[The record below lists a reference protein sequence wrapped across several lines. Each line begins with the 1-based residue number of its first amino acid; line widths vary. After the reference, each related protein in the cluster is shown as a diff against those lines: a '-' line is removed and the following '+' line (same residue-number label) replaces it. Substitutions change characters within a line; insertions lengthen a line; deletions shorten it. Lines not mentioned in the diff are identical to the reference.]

1 MRSALCVIAC
11 HRQDR
16 YKQQLASIDHR
27 HRHAVAESSKNVQ
40 CLQVSRH
47 CSGAASY
54 SATVLCLRFPSA
66 SLHDL
71 FDLSKA
77 GPAYM
82 FARDSEGAAHT
93 HTQAQLCQLRFVPTG
108 LACMP
113 LSAWLPCSWSVG
125 LHASS
130 RPSLPQ
136 LPEQW
141 VARVQLG
148 PSIRS
153 RQPSCL
159 IGLPGHQQGTGKPL
173 GQSTTR
179 SAWACGGQARQERQ
193 HAAMHRHYLILS

>member
-1 MRSALCVIAC
+1 M
-11 HRQDR
+11 
-16 YKQQLASIDHR
+16 
-27 HRHAVAESSKNVQ
+27 AESSKIAQ

-77 GPAYM
+77 APAHII
-82 FARDSEGAAHT
+82 ARDLEGAAHT

-130 RPSLPQ
+130 GPSLPHT
-136 LPEQW
+136 PEQCD
-141 VARVQLG
+141 ARVQLG

-159 IGLPGHQQGTGKPL
+159 GGLPGVQQGTGKPL
-173 GQSTTR
+173 GQSR
-179 SAWACGGQARQERQ
+179 ASSAKAHGGQVGQR
-193 HAAMHRHYLILS
+193 AAMHYLSLSQMQSAQPLVWLLEPASTGSCPGRS